1 VPAIAASAP
10 SDCEGKQSPLP
21 LPCHHC
27 VGGEASSDSPLQ
39 LHSRARQCAGAP
51 SPSGGSSRSW
61 RYYKRQHCSRHMPV
75 EAVEALL
82 RCVHLRLIVYRILR
96 AYPPIPPQ
104 HFVRVGRGHAVIVLS
119 WRLGTHSML
128 AFAVAGYDGAFS
140 HLLAATARGTEP
152 VAHAKGVIAHRTQA
166 TRATTTTSASV
177 LIVVNMGA
185 ALEELALALGSMRA
199 GDAKK
204 IHVSITTT
212 AAGMVRAVLAAQATL
227 VPATAS
233 TAAPHVRTTHAIVTQ
248 VYAAAMALAKSVAQA
263 TLVPATAST
272 AAPHVRTTHAIVTQV
287 YVAAMALAKSVAQ
300 ATLVPATASTAAP
313 HVRTTHAI
321 VTQVYAA
328 AMALAKSVAQ
338 ATLVPATASTAAPH
352 VRTTHA
358 IVTQVYAAAMAL
370 AKCLLVGA
378 ATPAIAILATPTQPA
393 APQRYAA
400 PPCRRQTRPVALR
413 GTTGTHR
420 TRVPSAATRAT
431 SQAKRQQSVGP
442 VGRTATGKVAPRAI
456 RFSAAQSRRMP
467 AWVAS
472 KLITTLTAR
481 ERAQPNVTAGSRSPV
496 TWVGTRQLPSTAALM
511 GISRPVLLGTLSWHR

>member
-1 VPAIAASAP
+1 
-10 SDCEGKQSPLP
+10 
-21 LPCHHC
+21 
-27 VGGEASSDSPLQ
+27 
-39 LHSRARQCAGAP
+39 
-51 SPSGGSSRSW
+51 
-61 RYYKRQHCSRHMPV
+61 MPV

-212 AAGMVRAVLAAQATL
+212 AA
-227 VPATAS
+227 
-233 TAAPHVRTTHAIVTQ
+233 
-248 VYAAAMALAKSVAQA
+248 AMALAKSVAQA

-287 YVAAMALAKSVAQ
+287 YV
-300 ATLVPATASTAAP
+300 
-313 HVRTTHAI
+313 
-321 VTQVYAA
+321 A

>member
-1 VPAIAASAP
+1 
-10 SDCEGKQSPLP
+10 
-21 LPCHHC
+21 
-27 VGGEASSDSPLQ
+27 
-39 LHSRARQCAGAP
+39 
-51 SPSGGSSRSW
+51 
-61 RYYKRQHCSRHMPV
+61 MPV

-328 AMALAKSVAQ
+328 AMALAK
-338 ATLVPATASTAAPH
+338 
-352 VRTTHA
+352 
-358 IVTQVYAAAMAL
+358 
-370 AKCLLVGA
+370 CLLVGA

>member
-1 VPAIAASAP
+1 
-10 SDCEGKQSPLP
+10 
-21 LPCHHC
+21 
-27 VGGEASSDSPLQ
+27 
-39 LHSRARQCAGAP
+39 
-51 SPSGGSSRSW
+51 
-61 RYYKRQHCSRHMPV
+61 MPV

-212 AAGMVRAVLAAQATL
+212 AAGMVRAVLA
-227 VPATAS
+227 
-233 TAAPHVRTTHAIVTQ
+233 
-248 VYAAAMALAKSVAQA
+248 
-263 TLVPATAST
+263 
-272 AAPHVRTTHAIVTQV
+272 
-287 YVAAMALAKSVAQ
+287 AQ

>member
-287 YVAAMALAKSVAQ
+287 Y
-300 ATLVPATASTAAP
+300 
-313 HVRTTHAI
+313 
-321 VTQVYAA
+321 
-328 AMALAKSVAQ
+328 
-338 ATLVPATASTAAPH
+338 
-352 VRTTHA
+352 
-358 IVTQVYAAAMAL
+358 AAAMAL